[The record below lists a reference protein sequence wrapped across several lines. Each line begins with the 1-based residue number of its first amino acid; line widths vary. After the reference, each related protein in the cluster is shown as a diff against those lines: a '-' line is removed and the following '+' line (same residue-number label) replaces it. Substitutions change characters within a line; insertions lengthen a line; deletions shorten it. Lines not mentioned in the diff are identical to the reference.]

1 MEEDKLLDELKCVR
15 KEIEKLKRVLKRSEN
30 ENKLISSVFFFIPLG
45 LATFFY
51 FTNMLNEAI
60 SAKAIEWV
68 AWLGLIV
75 GILMMMFPSI
85 LASRRRKSCS
95 E

>member
-15 KEIEKLKRVLKRSEN
+15 KEIEKLKRVLKRSQN
-30 ENKLISSVFFFIPLG
+30 ENKLISSVFFFIPFG
-45 LATFFY
+45 LAIFFY

-68 AWLGLIV
+68 AWLGIIV

-85 LASRRRKSCS
+85 LASRRRKAYS

>member
-1 MEEDKLLDELKCVR
+1 MEEDKLLDELKKSR
-15 KEIEKLKRVLKRSEN
+15 LTSR
-30 ENKLISSVFFFIPLG
+30 FFFTIPLG
-45 LATFFY
+45 LAIFLY

-60 SAKAIEWV
+60 NAKALEWV
-68 AWLGLIV
+68 AWLGIIV

-85 LASRRRKSCS
+85 LASRRKKAYF